1 MSPLRGADL
10 VERALSLSTAGGC
23 VVIVREST
31 EVTLRWAGNT
41 LTTNGSTEGRSITVI
56 SVIGAS
62 VGARSATIVD
72 DAELADLVAAAE
84 GAARSAPPAED
95 AGPLIE
101 GSGLADFTD
110 SADVTTIAVFDT
122 LAHDLG
128 EAFAAARSDGLL
140 LYGFASHDLTTTWLG
155 SSTGLRKRH
164 VQPTGYVEVTGK
176 NDRRGGSSWWGQ
188 SSRDMT
194 DLSVPAIDAELR
206 RRLSWT
212 GRFIDLPAGRY
223 DTVIPPSAV
232 ADFLVYSYWSSAGR
246 DAAEGRSAFS
256 RSGGRTRVGEALAA
270 PGTRLWSDP
279 AAPGVGVEPF
289 TSTSASS
296 SITSVFDNGLEMP
309 ASSWI
314 EDGKLTSLIE
324 TRATA
329 ARSAEVAV
337 TPFVDNL
344 LFDAGGTGTTDDL
357 VAGVE
362 RGLLLTCLWYIREVD
377 PETMLLTG
385 LTRDG
390 VYLIE
395 GGEITGVVN
404 NFRFNESPIDLLGRI
419 SASSA
424 SERTLPREWSDF
436 FRWAQMP
443 AIRIPDFRMSSVSPA
458 T

>member
-1 MSPLRGADL
+1 MSRGAEL
-10 VERALSLSTAGGC
+10 VEKALSLSTADGC

-41 LTTNGSTEGRSITVI
+41 LTTNGSTEGRSVSVI
-56 SVIGAS
+56 SIVGAS
-62 VGARSATIVD
+62 VGARSASVVD
-72 DAELADLVAAAE
+72 DTELAELVGAAE
-84 GAARSAPPAED
+84 AAARSAPAAED

-101 GSGLADFTD
+101 GSGLESFTD
-110 SADVTTIAVFDT
+110 PAEVTTIAVFDT
-122 LAHDLG
+122 FATDLG
-128 EAFAAARSDGLL
+128 ESFKAARSDGLL
-140 LYGFASHDLTTTWLG
+140 LYGFASHDITTTWLG

-194 DLSVPAIDAELR
+194 DLSVPVIDAELR

-212 GRFIDLPAGRY
+212 ERFVELPAGRY
-223 DTVIPPSAV
+223 DTVLPPTAV
-232 ADFLVYSYWSSAGR
+232 ADFLVYGYWSSAGR
-246 DAAEGRSAFS
+246 DAAEGRSAYS
-256 RSGGRTRVGEALAA
+256 RSGGRTRIGEALAA
-270 PGTRLWSDP
+270 SGTRLWSDP
-279 AAPGVGVEPF
+279 AASGIGVEPF
-289 TSTSASS
+289 VCASASS
-296 SITSVFDNGLEMP
+296 AITSVFDNGLDLP
-309 ASSWI
+309 ATSWI
-314 EDGKLTSLIE
+314 EDGKLASLIE

-329 ARSAEVAV
+329 ARSDEVAV

-344 LFDAGGTGTTDDL
+344 LFDTGGTGSTDDL
-357 VAGVE
+357 VTGVE
-362 RGLLLTCLWYIREVD
+362 RGLLLTCLWYIRELD
-377 PETMLLTG
+377 PESLLLTG

-404 NFRFNESPIDLLGRI
+404 NFRYNESPLDLLGRI
-419 SASSA
+419 AGSSA

-436 FRWAQMP
+436 FHWARMP